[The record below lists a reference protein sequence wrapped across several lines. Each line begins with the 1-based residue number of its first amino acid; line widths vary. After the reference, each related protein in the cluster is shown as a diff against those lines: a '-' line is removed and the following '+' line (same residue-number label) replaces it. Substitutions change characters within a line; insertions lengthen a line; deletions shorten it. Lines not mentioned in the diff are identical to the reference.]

1 MVETFLLSPSPGTRP
16 CSLASDLDR
25 PLHLSEFRFNFTREG
40 GDAMDKM
47 SSAESEDFHFKSALA
62 GLVVRPLPS
71 PNAQLLLVLTR
82 GLSRLQQR
90 FPDQTPQ

>member
-1 MVETFLLSPSPGTRP
+1 MVEIFLLSPSPGTRP

-25 PLHLSEFRFNFTREG
+25 PLCLLESRFNFTREG

-71 PNAQLLLVLTR
+71 PHAQLLLVLTR
-82 GLSRLQQR
+82 RLSRFQQH
-90 FPDQTPQ
+90 FPDPTPQ